1 MLGRSYIM
9 RRSLTLLVAS
19 AAILV
24 VGASTALA
32 DYPPK
37 GVNTPPEVA
46 PLVVKAPS
54 GLAFTGGGTVLPLIA
69 VAVVLVLAGAG
80 LMALAR
86 RLRTSTVD

>member
-1 MLGRSYIM
+1 M

-19 AAILV
+19 VAILII
-24 VGASTALA
+24 GASTALA

-46 PLVVKAPS
+46 PLVVKAPA
-54 GLAFTGGGTVLPLIA
+54 GLAFTGSDTVLPLIA
-69 VAVVLVLAGAG
+69 VAAVLVLAGAG
-80 LMALAR
+80 LLALAR